1 MLNFIIWFLA
11 SLGTAYFLFK
21 RFKIF
26 AMGIGVS
33 AVFLFALIATILQN
47 LLSVWLE
54 IKDPIFFVIALWA
67 FGTGIFLFSVWLAK
81 LLNDKIFS
89 NKSREN

>member
-11 SLGTAYFLFK
+11 SFGTAYFLFK

-26 AMGIGVS
+26 TRGFGVS
-33 AVFLFALIATILQN
+33 AVFLTALIAVILHN
-47 LLSVWLE
+47 LISAWLG
-54 IKDPIFFVIALWA
+54 IKDPIFFVIAFWA
-67 FGTGIFLFSVWLAK
+67 FGTGFFLLSVWLAK

-89 NKSREN
+89 NKS